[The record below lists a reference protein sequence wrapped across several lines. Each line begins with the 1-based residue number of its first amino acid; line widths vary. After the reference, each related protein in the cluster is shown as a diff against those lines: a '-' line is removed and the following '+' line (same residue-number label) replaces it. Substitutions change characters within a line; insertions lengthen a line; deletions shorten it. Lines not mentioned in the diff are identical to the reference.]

1 MSACITVSL
10 ACSHPTIALSEDVWQ
25 FLRPGSES
33 YYHYSHNPL
42 EQLFNNNN
50 LPSSSSSFQQLPAH
64 SDSTTLP
71 YSSSSA
77 AHTSSAVSAV
87 ASRHMRQAS
96 GASDDFVF
104 VRQGNASAGGAA
116 GAAAVGTGAVTSAE
130 SVALPVV
137 GSPATGAMW
146 AGGGLEKHE
155 GSSQQQAVP
164 GVDRCARVSQ
174 QIGSASTAHGASSAA
189 IAAVAAAVGI
199 QGRFSS
205 AACTPP
211 QSLSTSPYDTSDGG
225 SDSGGGGSSAAVLPS
240 HQGQRA
246 ASASTSSFTPH
257 STLEEQHTQYAEA
270 LGASDPL
277 LDVVDTVFQ
286 LQDKGFLLRQVSHAS
301 RLWVWFAG
309 LAVS

>member
-1 MSACITVSL
+1 MSL

-50 LPSSSSSFQQLPAH
+50 LPASSGSFQQLPAH
-64 SDSTTLP
+64 SDSNTLP

-77 AHTSSAVSAV
+77 AQTSSAVSAV
-87 ASRHMRQAS
+87 ASRHQRQAS

-104 VRQGNASAGGAA
+104 VRQGNASAGGGATAA
-116 GAAAVGTGAVTSAE
+116 GTGAVTSAE

-137 GSPATGAMW
+137 GSLATGAMW
-146 AGGGLEKHE
+146 AGGGSEKHD
-155 GSSQQQAVP
+155 GSSQQQVVP
-164 GVDRCARVSQ
+164 GVDTCARVSQ
-174 QIGSASTAHGASSAA
+174 QIGSASTAQGASSAA
-189 IAAVAAAVGI
+189 IAAVAATVGS

-211 QSLSTSPYDTSDGG
+211 QSLSTSPRDTNDGG
-225 SDSGGGGSSAAVLPS
+225 SDSGGGGSSAAVHPS

-246 ASASTSSFTPH
+246 ASTSTSSFTPN

-277 LDVVDTVFQ
+277 LDIVDTVFQ
-286 LQDKGFLLRQVSHAS
+286 LQDKGFLLRQVSHAR